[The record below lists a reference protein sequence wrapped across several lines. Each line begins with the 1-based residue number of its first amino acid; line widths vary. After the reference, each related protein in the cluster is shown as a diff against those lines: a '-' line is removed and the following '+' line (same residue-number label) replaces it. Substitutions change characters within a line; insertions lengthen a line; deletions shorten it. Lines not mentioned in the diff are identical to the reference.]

1 MSKSTRERS
10 PDLVVVKVVPAEVVE
25 IKQNART
32 NLQLVTMLKKKYD
45 QRKEIL
51 FYCECTSDPTDCQC
65 ENQRITVQFESDLYL
80 GKDDIIEVYL
90 PIPPSYCA
98 CTQATEKCFRG
109 TCTNIAQLS

>member
-1 MSKSTRERS
+1 MSKLTRELS
-10 PDLVVVKVVPAEVVE
+10 PDLVVVKVVPAELVE

-32 NLQLVTMLKKKYD
+32 NLQLVAMLKKKFD
-45 QRKEIL
+45 ERKEIL
-51 FYCECTSDPTDCQC
+51 FYCECNSDPIDCQC

-80 GKDDIIEVYL
+80 PDGIIEVYL